1 MWCQLTELENAF
13 PSLGNLNPPTT
24 AKSGNSSR
32 SKHALPHAVTIKHCR
47 SCEHF
52 FVLGSNP
59 FNLRLLGSISLSQS
73 CAPPWALL
81 CTSHIPTAQ
90 TALWVSARSPLY
102 PVNQKTLKTI
112 KPWGQLCWDRTAAPP
127 IDAVCRQCRGKGCG
141 SNEHL
146 VSKANFKIFICTE
159 EVTFIQKAY
168 YQHRFNYNLKR
179 KACLYRFQSSFS

>member
-102 PVNQKTLKTI
+102 PVNPQGRGRVAGGVHPLLPINAFLQVRTCKMMFSSWFGCLTSFTLPFSGYPGRVI
-112 KPWGQLCWDRTAAPP
+112 LFCLLYYFHE
-127 IDAVCRQCRGKGCG
+127 VCR
-141 SNEHL
+141 E
-146 VSKANFKIFICTE
+146 
-159 EVTFIQKAY
+159 
-168 YQHRFNYNLKR
+168 
-179 KACLYRFQSSFS
+179 SF

>member
-102 PVNQKTLKTI
+102 PVNQKNPKNHQTM
-112 KPWGQLCWDRTAAPP
+112 GTALLGSHSSTSHRCGVPP
-127 IDAVCRQCRGKGCG
+127 VQRQRLWQQRASC
-141 SNEHL
+141 
-146 VSKANFKIFICTE
+146 
-159 EVTFIQKAY
+159 
-168 YQHRFNYNLKR
+168 
-179 KACLYRFQSSFS
+179 